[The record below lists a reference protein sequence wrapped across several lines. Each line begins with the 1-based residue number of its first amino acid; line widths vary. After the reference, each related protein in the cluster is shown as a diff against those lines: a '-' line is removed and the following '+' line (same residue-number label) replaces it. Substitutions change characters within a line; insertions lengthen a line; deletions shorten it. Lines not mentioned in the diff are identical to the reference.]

1 MAKPVRLVVSNPP
14 SGEAAPIAHPSAA
27 NASRDVASSSAGGS
41 PAALLAGA
49 APPTP
54 VPHDAAAYRGR
65 VDDLVFA
72 PRRTPREPLLARYVP
87 YLIIGLPVLA
97 LLVVMAGLI
106 WPLISSQGGFRLG
119 KAPVAPSDGAYM
131 TMNNPQI
138 TGNDPKGRN
147 FNLTA
152 LSARQQNADNTV
164 LDLKSPKG
172 DITLS
177 GGNWVSLTADTGKF
191 DQKQRQLDVAGN
203 VQLFHDNGFQM
214 NTEQAHIDLKQGSAS
229 GDKPVH
235 AQGPQG
241 VIDSEGFRV
250 TGFGERVEFTG
261 KANVT
266 LYDGEQTLPDH
277 KSDAS
282 GTDAGTGGAAQ

>member
-14 SGEAAPIAHPSAA
+14 SGETATSAHPPAA
-27 NASRDVASSSAGGS
+27 NASPATSSSA
-41 PAALLAGA
+41 AV
-49 APPTP
+49 PPT
-54 VPHDAAAYRGR
+54 VLPHDAAPYGGK
-65 VDDLVFA
+65 VDNLVFA

-106 WPLISSQGGFRLG
+106 WPLISSDGGFRLG

-138 TGNDPKGRN
+138 TGNDSKGRN

-152 LSARQQNADNTV
+152 VSARQQNAQSSV

-203 VQLFHDNGFQM
+203 VQLFHDDGYQM
-214 NTEQAHIDLKQGSAS
+214 TTEQAHIDLRQGTAS

-235 AQGPQG
+235 SQGPQG
-241 VIDSEGFRV
+241 VIDSQGFRV
-250 TGFGERVEFTG
+250 SGFGERIEFTG

-266 LYDGEQTLPDH
+266 LYDGDQTLPDH
-277 KSDAS
+277 KSDQD
-282 GTDAGTGGAAQ
+282 GTATGAGAAQ